1 MCQIVSMDD
10 FRSGVGL
17 ALETHRIQLHQ
28 QTIFNQ
34 SNPRCALRIV
44 EETSSSRYLA
54 LEKLLLRDD
63 SARWVSL
70 SPVIAGFN

>member
-1 MCQIVSMDD
+1 MYVRVATLGITWCLSSNPIID
-10 FRSGVGL
+10 FCK
-17 ALETHRIQLHQ
+17 
-28 QTIFNQ
+28 N
-34 SNPRCALRIV
+34 NPRCALRIV

-70 SPVIAGFN
+70 SPAITGFN